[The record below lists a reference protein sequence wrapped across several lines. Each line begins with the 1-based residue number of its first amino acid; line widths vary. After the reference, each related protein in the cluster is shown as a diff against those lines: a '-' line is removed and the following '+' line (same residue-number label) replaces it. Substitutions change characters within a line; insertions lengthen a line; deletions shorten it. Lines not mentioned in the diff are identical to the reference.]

1 MRIITRSAL
10 TAGLT
15 LGLCVAA
22 VAQTPTPAPPPPT
35 PTPPPPPPLT
45 KAERIADRAIAL
57 LAGWKVKAAENLLT
71 ANDQELGATPEY
83 RTALGYLRGAQGKGA
98 ESTELLQTAAAAKP
112 TDPAPQ
118 YILGQVAYWRQK
130 PADADTAWKAA
141 RDRARAQVETRST
154 DARAQYYLGAAQV
167 RLKKF
172 GLARTALT
180 AARDAGFDVA
190 LIDHQLGLSYFLEE
204 KWQDALKAFDA
215 VAAKDPKFAHLYFY
229 RGLAQGKLDHKDKM
243 LVDLDLFVKLA
254 PSAPEA
260 NIARANLAGAQR

>member
-1 MRIITRSAL
+1 MTLISRSAL

-15 LGLCVAA
+15 LSICIAA
-22 VAQTPTPAPPPPT
+22 AAQTPPPQAPTPTAV
-35 PTPPPPPPLT
+35 PTPPPPT
-45 KAERIADRAIAL
+45 KAERIADRAIGL

-71 ANDQELGATPEY
+71 ANEQEFGTTPEY
-83 RTALGYLRGAQGKGA
+83 RVALGYLRGAQAKGA

-112 TDPAPQ
+112 TDPAPH
-118 YILGQVAYWRQK
+118 YILGQLAYWRQK

-141 RDRARAQVETRST
+141 RDRAQAQVATFST

-167 RLKKF
+167 RLKNF

-180 AARDAGFDVA
+180 AARDAGFDVT
-190 LIDHQLGLSYFLEE
+190 LIDYQLGLSYFLEG
-204 KWQDALKAFDA
+204 KWQDAVKAFDA
-215 VAAKDPKFAHLYFY
+215 VAEKDPKFAHLYFY

-260 NIARANLAGAQR
+260 NIARANLAGARR

>member
-1 MRIITRSAL
+1 MTRISRSAL
-10 TAGLT
+10 TAGIALAM
-15 LGLCVAA
+15 CVAA
-22 VAQTPTPAPPPPT
+22 GAQTPPPPGPT
-35 PTPPPPPPLT
+35 PTAAPAPPPLT

-71 ANDQELGATPEY
+71 ANEQELGTTPEY
-83 RTALGYLRGAQGKGA
+83 RAALGYLQAAQGKWDQATG
-98 ESTELLQTAAAAKP
+98 SLRGAAADKP

-118 YILGQVAYWRQK
+118 YYLGETMSWRQK

-180 AARDAGFDVA
+180 AARDAGFDVT
-190 LIDHQLGLSYFLEE
+190 LVDYQLGLSYFLEE
-204 KWQDALKAFDA
+204 KWQDAVKAFDA
-215 VAAKDPKFAHLYFY
+215 VAEKDAKFAHLYFY

-260 NIARANLAGAQR
+260 TIARANLAGAQR